1 MCAKMAARPRYVTV
15 SYRGIAHQLDLVVCR
30 HALVQCQV
38 RGELDSMHS
47 LAVKVGISRS
57 TASRFFSGRPTSL
70 GVTLKLL
77 DVLHLKFEDVARPL
91 LDDPPRRTDAA

>member
-1 MCAKMAARPRYVTV
+1 MAARPRYVIV
-15 SYRGIAHQLDLVVCR
+15 WYRGIAHQLDLVICR

-38 RGELDSMHS
+38 RGELDSMES

-70 GVTLKLL
+70 AVTLKIL
-77 DVLHLKFEDVARPL
+77 DVLYLKFEDVAKPM
-91 LDDPPRRTDAA
+91 LDDPPRHEDAA